1 MINNIHS
8 YRKKDSN
15 TSSTSSTTMTTST
28 HGSSSSTN
36 TTQQQHQAPPIK
48 SRMTLFG
55 VGVSSTLPNEDE
67 TNQLRSTFLR
77 SIPKSSSTNKQL
89 PDTYRRLSDEE
100 QNRRSSMPKCMLA
113 TKAESFRIGRR
124 MTSLDNSQR
133 RLSLD
138 EQLELQKGE
147 YQIMSLCVLLYLVL
161 NHLYPNTN

>member
-8 YRKKDSN
+8 YRKRDSN
-15 TSSTSSTTMTTST
+15 TSSTSSTTMTAST

-36 TTQQQHQAPPIK
+36 TTQQQQAPQK

-55 VGVSSTLPNEDE
+55 VGSLPNEDE

-77 SIPKSSSTNKQL
+77 SSRPNTNNKQL

-100 QNRRSSMPKCMLA
+100 QNRRSSMPKRTLA
-113 TKAESFRIGRR
+113 TKAESFRIGSR
-124 MTSLDNSQR
+124 MTLLDNSQR

-147 YQIMSLCVLLYLVL
+147 S
-161 NHLYPNTN
+161 

>member
-1 MINNIHS
+1 
-8 YRKKDSN
+8 
-15 TSSTSSTTMTTST
+15 MTTST

-36 TTQQQHQAPPIK
+36 TTQQQQAPPIK

-55 VGVSSTLPNEDE
+55 VGVSSSLPNDDE

-100 QNRRSSMPKCMLA
+100 QNRRSSMPKRTLA

-147 YQIMSLCVLLYLVL
+147 Y
-161 NHLYPNTN
+161 

>member
-8 YRKKDSN
+8 YRKRDSN
-15 TSSTSSTTMTTST
+15 TSSTSSTAMTTST

-36 TTQQQHQAPPIK
+36 TQQQQAPPIK

-55 VGVSSTLPNEDE
+55 VGVSSSLPNEDE

-77 SIPKSSSTNKQL
+77 SRPNTNNKQL

-100 QNRRSSMPKCMLA
+100 QNRRSSMPKRTLA
-113 TKAESFRIGRR
+113 TKAESFRIGSR
-124 MTSLDNSQR
+124 MTLLDNSQR

-138 EQLELQKGE
+138 EQLELQKGKC
-147 YQIMSLCVLLYLVL
+147 IFLLVCLL
-161 NHLYPNTN
+161 

>member
-8 YRKKDSN
+8 YRKRDSN

-36 TTQQQHQAPPIK
+36 TTQQHQAPPIK

-55 VGVSSTLPNEDE
+55 VGSSSLPNEDE
-67 TNQLRSTFLR
+67 TNQLRSTSLR
-77 SIPKSSSTNKQL
+77 SKPNNNKQL

-100 QNRRSSMPKCMLA
+100 QNRRSSMPKRTLA
-113 TKAESFRIGRR
+113 TKAESFRIGSR
-124 MTSLDNSQR
+124 MTLLDNSQR

-147 YQIMSLCVLLYLVL
+147 Y
-161 NHLYPNTN
+161 